1 MSPSLE
7 LQGAIVSRLK
17 ATAAVTALVGSRIY
31 DRVPAGTTYPYVTV
45 GDGDETTDDTE
56 CVNGFDISLDIDVWS
71 DDPGFPQAKRISDA
85 VRRALLDPELTLAT
99 NALVYFEH
107 RQTRFLR
114 EPDGLTSH
122 AVLTF
127 EAFVEQP

>member
-1 MSPSLE
+1 
-7 LQGAIVSRLK
+7 
-17 ATAAVTALVGSRIY
+17 
-31 DRVPAGTTYPYVTV
+31 
-45 GDGDETTDDTE
+45 
-56 CVNGFDISLDIDVWS
+56 VNGFDISLDIDVWS